1 MAYDETYE
9 SKREGRGKT
18 KVALDRS
25 TKILPWSTCDITLLA
40 TFAPLVAPNI
50 LYSSLMMLTLTL
62 TNRLP
67 SREAEKSRRYRRAC
81 ALDTGPE
88 ADARRKRQREQT
100 RERQKRY
107 RERHRT
113 KRAQSNHLIV
123 LDDDNT
129 HDAPFPPSLP
139 PDRHVA
145 DPAPN
150 DVERATSPVSGA
162 GAGDTETRRS
172 EEENGK

>member
-1 MAYDETYE
+1 
-9 SKREGRGKT
+9 
-18 KVALDRS
+18 
-25 TKILPWSTCDITLLA
+25 
-40 TFAPLVAPNI
+40 
-50 LYSSLMMLTLTL
+50 MMLTLTL

-113 KRAQSNHLIV
+113 KRAQSSHLIV

-139 PDRHVA
+139 LDPQVA

-162 GAGDTETRRS
+162 GAGDTETRRG